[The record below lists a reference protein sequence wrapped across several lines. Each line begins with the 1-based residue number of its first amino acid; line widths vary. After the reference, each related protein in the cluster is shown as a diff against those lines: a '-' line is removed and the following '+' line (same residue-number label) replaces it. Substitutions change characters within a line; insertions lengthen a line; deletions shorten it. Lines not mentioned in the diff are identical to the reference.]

1 MNGADETS
9 PHAAESPRSSL
20 THWALLILFCL
31 PFFVA
36 LGASSIWD
44 SNEAFYVQT
53 PREMIERG
61 DWLVPYFNGEPRL
74 NKPPLSY
81 WLVAV
86 LYQIFGVSVYAERF
100 LMALLACA
108 SIWTVYCSGKLLF
121 DRTAALWGAGI
132 FAASFRFLILSRRLL
147 IDVLMLFCVLAAL
160 YFLLRW
166 VRRKS
171 RASFLL
177 FGLFLGLGFLAKG
190 PVALLPVAIAA
201 LYLLWT
207 RQLKRLADA
216 PWLAGGLLAALVGSS
231 WFLLLGAFHGWQPVA
246 DFLVEENLGR
256 FSHLDFGPQRGPL
269 YYMLVFATEFTP
281 WTWLFLAALYWRLRN
296 RSSSGKEEGD
306 AFRFLGLWIA
316 VYLVVFSLS
325 YNKQEYYILPVYPA
339 AALWVAAYLRR
350 VNTSWLARLPAAA
363 AALGCALVL
372 GILARMILH
381 ESSILWAVP
390 PILAAGAAIGLLAGR
405 ISLSLALA
413 TLFYA
418 AAFGIYL
425 PALEKYKPIR
435 PLAQTILKQA
445 ARTSGQGFQ
454 AASYRIAAPSLTYY
468 LGRPVVELHEPE
480 EARQHLASGREAY
493 LILPAND
500 YQTLMESFPGLETE
514 IVEVRPKLYTTARNL
529 SRIIR
534 SGRNDD
540 SHWTRPVYLVRSA
553 QHKGE

>member
-1 MNGADETS
+1 MNGAG
-9 PHAAESPRSSL
+9 ESSGMRAMASRSAFSNG
-20 THWALLILFCL
+20 ALLILFCL

-86 LYQIFGVSVYAERF
+86 FYQIFGVSVYAERL

-108 SIWTVYCSGKLLF
+108 SIWAVYCSGKLLF

-132 FAASFRFLILSRRLL
+132 FAACFRFLILSRRLL

-160 YFLLRW
+160 YFFLRW
-166 VRRKS
+166 VRQKS

-190 PVALLPVAIAA
+190 PVALLPAAIAA

-216 PWLAGGLLAALVGSS
+216 PWLTGGLLAVIIGSS
-231 WFLLLGAFHGWQPVA
+231 WFLLLGAVHGWQPVI
-246 DFLVEENLGR
+246 DFLLEENLGR
-256 FSHLDFGPQRGPL
+256 YSHLDFGPQRGPF
-269 YYMLVFATEFTP
+269 YYLLVFATEFTP
-281 WTWLFLAALYWRLRN
+281 WTWLFLAALYWRLR
-296 RSSSGKEEGD
+296 SGSGTEEEEKNT
-306 AFRFLGLWIA
+306 FRFLGLWIA

-350 VNTSWLARLPAAA
+350 ANTSWLVRLPAAA

-372 GILARMILH
+372 GILARLILN
-381 ESSILWAVP
+381 ESSILWLVP
-390 PILAAGAAIGLLAGR
+390 PILAAGAAVGLLAGR
-405 ISLSLALA
+405 SSLALGLA
-413 TLFYA
+413 ALFYA

-445 ARTSGQGFQ
+445 AQTPGRQFEAGY
-454 AASYRIAAPSLTYY
+454 YRLAAPSLTYY
-468 LGRPVVELHEPE
+468 IGRSVVELHEPE
-480 EARQHLASGREAY
+480 EARRYLSSGGDAY

-500 YQTLMESFPGLETE
+500 YQALMEDYPGLKTE

-529 SRIIR
+529 SRIIG